1 MGSEK
6 TAKPERLAE
15 KLKQIRLAL
24 EMSQEGM
31 AQALE
36 RQGVKSYKA
45 YVSYYESGVRV
56 PNLLVVLAYARI
68 AGVPM
73 ETLVDDELDLP

>member
-1 MGSEK
+1 MGREK
-6 TAKPERLAE
+6 TAKPNRLAE

-36 RQGVKSYKA
+36 RQGVKAYKA
-45 YVSYYESGVRV
+45 SVSFYELGERA

-68 AGVPM
+68 AGVSM